1 MCNLTS
7 FLFVNIMILSN
18 SYIYETII
26 ALISFIFY
34 KEIKYCTASKLWI
47 KANSE
52 LNFPYY
58 WDEWQIEEQE
68 ICASLKCCA
77 FFFFSSFEDKSNI
90 RAVKAV
96 YLFVTVYL
104 LVYICESLFPCAYS
118 QAVPQPIEELSRD
131 RTKQETLPFFIMQ
144 IQFKGRY
151 GGNTTASF
159 CILKCY

>member
-77 FFFFSSFEDKSNI
+77 LFFLHLKIKVTSEQLKQCICLSQCICLHTYVNLSFHVLT
-90 RAVKAV
+90 RRQ
-96 YLFVTVYL
+96 Y
-104 LVYICESLFPCAYS
+104 PS
-118 QAVPQPIEELSRD
+118 Q
-131 RTKQETLPFFIMQ
+131 
-144 IQFKGRY
+144 
-151 GGNTTASF
+151 
-159 CILKCY
+159 

>member
-1 MCNLTS
+1 MNLKLSGGKCLGKKKNVKNHLKRVDIMCNLTS

-77 FFFFSSFEDKSNI
+77 FFFF
-90 RAVKAV
+90 
-96 YLFVTVYL
+96 
-104 LVYICESLFPCAYS
+104 
-118 QAVPQPIEELSRD
+118 
-131 RTKQETLPFFIMQ
+131 FI
-144 IQFKGRY
+144 
-151 GGNTTASF
+151 
-159 CILKCY
+159 